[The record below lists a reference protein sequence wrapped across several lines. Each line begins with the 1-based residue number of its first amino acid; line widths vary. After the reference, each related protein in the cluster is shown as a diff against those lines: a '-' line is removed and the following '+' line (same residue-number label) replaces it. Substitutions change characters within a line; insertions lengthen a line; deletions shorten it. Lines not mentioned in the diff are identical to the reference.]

1 MGVIHIAGSG
11 AGQEATASGL
21 ISDLINLMKTNG
33 DFSFPDFPDSLNIID
48 IAELSFKYYFY
59 IEAMDE
65 PGVMASIA
73 SIFAENNISIETII
87 QKEST
92 DGVSPVIL
100 ITNRY
105 FEKNVNKVIK
115 TLDSL
120 ASIKTYRTIRIED

>member
-1 MGVIHIAGSG
+1 LGVIHIAGSG

-33 DFSFPDFPDSLNIID
+33 IFSFPDFPDSLNTID

>member
-33 DFSFPDFPDSLNIID
+33 VFSFPDFPDSLNTID

>member
-33 DFSFPDFPDSLNIID
+33 IFSFPDFPDSLNTID

-59 IEAMDE
+59 IEAIDE

>member
-33 DFSFPDFPDSLNIID
+33 IFSFPDFPDSLNTID

>member
-33 DFSFPDFPDSLNIID
+33 DFSFPDFPDSLNTID

>member
-1 MGVIHIAGSG
+1 LGVIHIAGSG

-33 DFSFPDFPDSLNIID
+33 IFSFPDFPDSLNTID

-59 IEAMDE
+59 IEAIDE

-105 FEKNVNKVIK
+105 FEKNVNNVIK

>member
-1 MGVIHIAGSG
+1 
-11 AGQEATASGL
+11 
-21 ISDLINLMKTNG
+21 MKTNG
-33 DFSFPDFPDSLNIID
+33 VFSFPDFPDSLNTID

-87 QKEST
+87 QKESS
-92 DGVSPVIL
+92 DGVAPVIL

-105 FEKNVNKVIK
+105 FEMNVNKVIK

-120 ASIKTYRTIRIED
+120 SSIKTYRTIRIED